1 MATDKLRHH
10 PVGSTLD
17 IKGVDK
23 SEIVTS
29 DAYNDTSAA
38 GTNDALSANSDVSNK
53 PGSSIPSIFGR
64 MIFFRTALKNV
75 RVGVLNVT
83 GTVPVYDQIVS
94 QWLDLLELIF
104 NRSRTLSLE
113 QWNFS
118 EQIDRLKKS
127 GHTQLAD
134 TFDKHVKKYFGTQL
148 TNIFII
154 SDKKTKALIGGTSP
168 YTIVF
173 TSPNWKSGQPVQSLL
188 QRQRPFRE
196 FMYRL
201 YRALYDNTALP
212 SKVKVRKISVTGI
225 TTYVEERNAT
235 REILGGMLDY
245 LGRCLAIDPDASLR
259 SEINDLTGK
268 YDLNMLYGQY
278 PPMQAVVRDAEHM
291 DDEIERDISVVQL
304 RSLTY
309 DAAGNEQAFPVVDIK
324 LITRSPGNI
333 QSDFFI
339 DSDFHKSAFTTDLPL
354 IIEKGSRYSN
364 MHYYDNEMWDVNTMV
379 PQVENREE
387 AKRDM
392 PGCPAY
398 APNWLTSVDFLEEK
412 LISLP
417 YAMSES
423 KFRGV
428 KNVKING
435 MERSFLLPLK
445 PKALKYLRLDTLL
458 RGLTF
463 TVDPAANTAEVKLE
477 IPVRNNAGT
486 VHNTV
491 CLSRRYKLAT
501 DVVTATEQ
509 GPMEEPVSI
518 GISPFIRISDD
529 SQNRY
534 DVYLQYPTDDRLVEN
549 VDVEFFKA
557 GSDKDFHSNDP
568 LPVTERRGDT
578 EGRFYKVLNKSFDA
592 VRLVMD
598 NVGGMVFPDYDT
610 PNLGALQYYYAIDFG
625 TTNTHIAFIT
635 DRTGDS
641 AKSFDAEQIKKQ
653 AVYLAEKPDAR
664 TYMAAG
670 HTQEQYNQ
678 LLRRLYGP
686 QSHSTLIDQ
695 ARAFFPNF
703 EQDDYS
709 FPIRTAAYE
718 EQNIKDDL
726 FGCLSIGFRYPKEKL
741 ANSKYRTSLKWDLN
755 SPRVA
760 DAATR
765 ASMFFEELL
774 GMIRVHWLS
783 NGDASPRH
791 TPTIILTYPLA
802 MSNSAQLNRLW
813 AQAYAKVFGM
823 NNLVEAQAKIK
834 QLAESLAPAKTLIAD
849 GAMSSQGI
857 LNVDIGGG
865 TTDIQYYC
873 RTGNSTVAKYNSVL
887 YAGDDLWGCGS
898 ENVYFGVRNVTQNV
912 FTRFADAN
920 LASHSI
926 QLGLDS
932 IDYNTISLSGKEKI
946 NMLLRDQSHRFADMV
961 HDIDNGNSAARKV
974 VMLHYAALMYH
985 VANWIMAD
993 AQMSAKF
1000 PAVINFTGYGS
1011 KYIEM
1016 LFGQGHDAD
1025 LTLYTRVLLE
1035 AFGVMNIPAT
1045 FKVQFAENPKAV
1057 TAEGAAI
1064 CALEGGVNVPQ
1075 RATYHFGFAGCRP
1088 NDIVHSRDLL
1098 DLAPK
1103 VMEHFDRF
1111 LTAFDSAEHHALNL
1125 PSLTESERR
1134 GLREAA
1140 KLSYEQVVANL
1151 ANPNDV
1157 AGANR
1162 VTDSLFFWALKDALY
1177 NFDQYIN

>member
-10 PVGSTLD
+10 PVGSTFD
-17 IKGVDK
+17 IKGVDT

-29 DAYNDTSAA
+29 DAYNDTDAA
-38 GTNDALSANSDVSNK
+38 GSTDALSANSDVSNK

-75 RVGVLNVT
+75 RLGMLNPS

-104 NRSRTLSLE
+104 NRSRSLSLE
-113 QWNFS
+113 QWNFN

-134 TFDKHVKKYFGTQL
+134 AFDKHVKKYFGNQL
-148 TNIFII
+148 SNIFII
-154 SDKKTKALIGGTSP
+154 SDKKTKAMIGGTSP
-168 YTIVF
+168 YTMVF
-173 TSPNWKSGQPVQSLL
+173 TSPNWKSGNPVQPLL

-201 YRALYDNTALP
+201 FRALYDNTALP
-212 SKVKVRKISVTGI
+212 SRVKVRKTSVTGI
-225 TTYVEERNAT
+225 VTYVEDHNPT
-235 REILGGMLDY
+235 RDILGGMLDY
-245 LGRCLAIDPDASLR
+245 LSRCLEIDPDAKLR
-259 SEINDLTGK
+259 DEIKDLTGK
-268 YDLNMLYGQY
+268 YSLVDLYKEY
-278 PPMQAVVRDAEHM
+278 PPMQAVVRDAEHT

-304 RSLTY
+304 RSTSY
-309 DAAGNEQAFPVVDIK
+309 DATGNMIGYPVVDIK

-339 DSDFHKSAFTTDLPL
+339 DSDFHKQAFTTDLPL
-354 IIEKGSRYSN
+354 IIDKGSRYAN
-364 MHYYDNEMWDVNTMV
+364 MRYYDNELWDVNTTV
-379 PQVENREE
+379 PQIENRAE

-392 PGCPAY
+392 PACAAY

-417 YAMSES
+417 YAMAEN

-463 TVDPAANTAEVKLE
+463 DINPDTNIAEVRLE
-477 IPVRNNAGT
+477 VPVRNNAGT

-491 CLSRRYKLAT
+491 CLSRRYRLGT

-509 GPMEEPVSI
+509 GPMEEPVSV

-534 DVYLQYPTDDRLVEN
+534 DVYLQYPTDDRLVEK
-549 VDVEFFKA
+549 VDLEFLKA
-557 GSDKDFHSNDP
+557 GSDIDFHTNDP

-578 EGRFYKVLNKSFDA
+578 EGRFFKVLNKSFDA

-598 NVGGMVFPDYDT
+598 NVGGMIFPDYET
-610 PNLGALQYYYAIDFG
+610 PSLGSLQYYYAIDFG

-635 DRTGDS
+635 DRTGDT
-641 AKSFDAEQIKKQ
+641 AVSFDAEQIKRQ
-653 AVYLAEKPDAR
+653 AVYLANKPDPR
-664 TYMAAG
+664 SYMASG
-670 HTQEQYNQ
+670 HTQEQYHQ

-686 QSHSTLIDQ
+686 MSHSTLIDQ

-703 EQDDYS
+703 EQEDYS

-718 EQNIKDDL
+718 EQDIKDDL

-755 SPRVA
+755 SPKIA

-783 NGDASPRH
+783 NGDASPKH

-802 MSNSAQLNRLW
+802 MSTSAQLNRLW
-813 AQAYAKVFGM
+813 AQAYAKVFGLQ
-823 NNLVEAQAKIK
+823 NLVEAQARIK
-834 QLAESLAPAKTLIAD
+834 QLAESLAPAKTLIAN
-849 GAMSSQGI
+849 GQLSSQGI

-873 RTGNSTVAKYNSVL
+873 RTGNATVAKYNSVL
-887 YAGDDLWGCGS
+887 YAGDDLWGCGR
-898 ENVYFGVRNVTQNV
+898 ENIVEGVRNITENV

-926 QLGLDS
+926 QLGLDR
-932 IDYNTISLSGKEKI
+932 IDYNTISLVGKEKI

-961 HDIDNGNSAARKV
+961 HDIDNGNSAAHKV

-985 VANWIMAD
+985 IANWILAD
-993 AQMSAKF
+993 TQMSQKF

-1016 LFGQGHDAD
+1016 LFGQGRDAD

-1035 AFGVMNIPAT
+1035 AFGVKDIPAT
-1045 FKVQFAENPKAV
+1045 FTVQFAANPKAV

-1064 CALEGGVNVPQ
+1064 CALEGGANVPQ
-1075 RATYHFGFAGCRP
+1075 RATFHFGYTGCKP
-1088 NDIVHSRDLL
+1088 TDIVHSRDLL
-1098 DLAPK
+1098 DLAPQ
-1103 VMEHFDRF
+1103 VMDNFDRF
-1111 LTAFDSAEHHALNL
+1111 LAAFENAEHHALNL
-1125 PSLTESERR
+1125 PSLTDSERR

-1140 KLSYEQVVANL
+1140 RVSYEQVVADL

-1157 AGANR
+1157 AGTNR

-1177 NFDQYIN
+1177 NFDQY

>member
-10 PVGSTLD
+10 PVGSTQD
-17 IKGVDK
+17 IKGVDT

-29 DAYNDTSAA
+29 DAYNNAEAA
-38 GTNDALSANSDVSNK
+38 GNNDALSANSDVSNK

-75 RVGVLNVT
+75 RLGVLNST
-83 GTVPVYDQIVS
+83 GIVPVYDQVVS

-104 NRSRTLSLE
+104 NRSRSLSLE

-127 GHTQLAD
+127 GHTQLSDA
-134 TFDKHVKKYFGTQL
+134 FDKHVKKYFGTQL
-148 TNIFII
+148 SNIFII
-154 SDKKTKALIGGTSP
+154 SDKKTGALIGGTSP

-173 TSPNWKSGQPVQSLL
+173 TSPNWKSGKPVQPLL

-196 FMYRL
+196 FMYKL
-201 YRALYDNTALP
+201 FRALYDNAALP

-225 TTYVEERNAT
+225 TAYVDERNAT

-245 LGRCLAIDPDASLR
+245 LSRCLEIDPDASLR
-259 SEINDLTGK
+259 NEIRDLTGK
-268 YDLNMLYGQY
+268 YSLADLYKDY

-304 RSLTY
+304 RSISY
-309 DAAGNEQAFPVVDIK
+309 DETGNEMAFPVVDIK

-339 DSDFHKSAFTTDLPL
+339 DSDFHKDTFTTDLPL
-354 IIEKGSRYSN
+354 IIEKGSRYAN
-364 MHYYDNEMWDVNTMV
+364 MRYYDNEMWDVNTTV
-379 PQVENREE
+379 PQVENRAE

-392 PGCPAY
+392 PNCPAY

-417 YAMSES
+417 YFMAEN

-435 MERSFLLPLK
+435 LERSFLLPLK
-445 PKALKYLRLDTLL
+445 PKALKYLKLDTLL

-463 TVDPAANTAEVKLE
+463 DVNPDAGIAEVKLE
-477 IPVRNNAGT
+477 VPVRNNAGT

-491 CLSRRYKLAT
+491 CLSRRYKLAA

-509 GPMEEPVSI
+509 GMMEEPVSV
-518 GISPFIRISDD
+518 GISPLIRISDD

-534 DVYLQYPTDDRLVEN
+534 DVYLQYPTDDRLVEK
-549 VDVEFFKA
+549 VDLEFFKT
-557 GSDKDFHSNDP
+557 GNDVDFQTKDP

-598 NVGGMVFPDYDT
+598 KVGGMIFPAYET
-610 PNLGALQYYYAIDFG
+610 PSLGALQYYYAIDFG

-635 DRTGDS
+635 DRPGDT
-641 AKSFDAEQIKKQ
+641 AVSFNAGQIKKQ
-653 AVYLAEKPDAR
+653 AVYLANKPDAR
-664 TYMAAG
+664 SYMAAG
-670 HTQEQYNQ
+670 HTQEQYHK
-678 LLRRLYGP
+678 LLRGLYGP
-686 QSHSTLIDQ
+686 MSHSTLIDQ

-703 EQDDYS
+703 EQEDYT

-718 EQNIKDDL
+718 EQEIKDDL

-741 ANSKYRTSLKWDLN
+741 YNSKYRTSLKWDLN
-755 SPRVA
+755 SPKVA

-765 ASMFFEELL
+765 ASMFFEEIL

-802 MSNSAQLNRLW
+802 MNTSAQLNRLW
-813 AQAYAKVFGM
+813 AQAYAKVFGLQ
-823 NNLVEAQAKIK
+823 NLVEAQAKIK
-834 QLAESLAPAKTLIAD
+834 QLAESLAPAKTLIAN
-849 GAMSSQGI
+849 GELSSQGI

-873 RTGNSTVAKYNSVL
+873 RTGNTTVAKYNSVL
-887 YAGDDLWGCGS
+887 YAGDDLWGCGR
-898 ENVYFGVRNVTQNV
+898 ENIGEGVRNVTENV

-920 LASHSI
+920 LATHSI
-926 QLGLDS
+926 QLGLDR
-932 IDYNTISLSGKEKI
+932 IDYNTISLNGKEKI
-946 NMLLRDQSHRFADMV
+946 NMLLRDETHRFAQMV
-961 HDIDNGNSAARKV
+961 QTLNNGNTAAHKV
-974 VMLHYAALMYH
+974 VLLHYAALMYH
-985 VANWIMAD
+985 IANWIMSD
-993 AQMSAKF
+993 AQMSQKF

-1016 LFGQGHDAD
+1016 LFGQNRGTD
-1025 LTLYTRVLLE
+1025 LTLYTRVLFE
-1035 AFGVMNIPAT
+1035 AFGVTNIPAT
-1045 FKVQFAENPKAV
+1045 FSVQFAQNPKAV

-1064 CALEGGVNVPQ
+1064 CALEGGANVPQ
-1075 RATYHFGFAGCRP
+1075 RATYNFGFTGCQP

-1098 DLAPK
+1098 DLAPQ
-1103 VMEHFDRF
+1103 VMDHFDRF
-1111 LTAFDSAEHHALNL
+1111 ITAFESAEHHALNL
-1125 PSLTESERR
+1125 PSLTDNERC
-1134 GLREAA
+1134 GLRNAA
-1140 KLSYEQVVANL
+1140 AVSYEQVVVDL
-1151 ANPNDV
+1151 ANPNDA
-1157 AGANR
+1157 AGSNR

-1177 NFDQYIN
+1177 NFDQY